1 MTRHLFLKRG
11 DWAAILV
18 LVALWL
24 LFFWRLLTPFE
35 ADQASLER
43 GDFSGQFVAFG
54 AYQYQRFAA
63 GEVPLWNP
71 YNNGG
76 LPFIGDTQAA
86 VFYPP
91 RLLTIALSRLAG
103 GWSYH
108 ALELEMAVHVLA
120 CSLMMYALVRRMTA
134 DSSGSIFG
142 GFVAAVIASYGGFLQ
157 SYPPLQLALLE
168 AAIWLPLAVL
178 GIVEATRD
186 NIPNPRWLLLSGLAL
201 GVSWMAGHPQTSFF
215 LTYLLVAFFAYRCYA
230 QRYRLPTLLGGII
243 LFGAISGG
251 LAAVQL
257 LPGFEYLSHTA
268 RAGMGFD
275 AKGNGFPFQDLVQF
289 VLPNVVSQWSPLF
302 AGISGLALALI
313 ALWRRLPGTIFWG
326 LVIIISLGLSL
337 GANSPVFALLYNIV
351 PGMRFFRGQ
360 ERAAYLVS
368 FSLAIL
374 AGLGAAHLATWDRL
388 QDFKA
393 ARRIQQALLVTTALL
408 GGLAVLVIV
417 LAAGSPDDYGKFVGL
432 FAFSAVSAG
441 LVYAAIRWLLTAPQE
456 SLRWG
461 VLGIVLIFELFTLS
475 MDAEFNYDPVP
486 PGEQLSMTPPA
497 LVAAALAD
505 QDTPFR
511 VDGFRALHDNYGSLY
526 QIADMRGISPLFLE
540 GPFALIN
547 GDLIN
552 PRAWELFAVRY
563 VYTDWNELPVQS
575 EIIASGSDR
584 YGEVNMHR
592 LSDPRPFAHLVYD
605 ARVVA
610 DDEQARA
617 ALSDPTLD
625 VRRTAIIDREAG
637 IDLEG
642 GADDDGTASVTVFAP
657 ERFVIDVRTNQN
669 ALLTLAHPAYPGW
682 TVRID
687 GAETPI
693 LTAYGA
699 LSAAAVPAGAH
710 TIEFVYNPLSYRAGA
725 VISLLTWVTL
735 AGLTLLLM
743 MRTGNGTGKRAAKL
757 G

>member
-1 MTRHLFLKRG
+1 LLLKRG

-24 LFFWRLLTPFE
+24 LFFWRLFTPIE
-35 ADQASLER
+35 VDQASLER

-120 CSLMMYALVRRMTA
+120 CSIMMYALVRRMTVG
-134 DSSGSIFG
+134 SSGSIFG
-142 GFVAAVIASYGGFLQ
+142 GIIAATTASYGGFLQ

-178 GIVEATRD
+178 GIVEATRA
-186 NIPNPRWLLLSGLAL
+186 NLLKPGWLALTGLAL

-215 LTYLLVAFFAYRCYA
+215 LTYLLVTFYVYRCYT
-230 QRYRLPTLLGGII
+230 QRYRLTALLGGVII
-243 LFGAISGG
+243 FGAISSG

-275 AKGNGFPFQDLVQF
+275 EKGNGFPFQDLIQF
-289 VLPNVVSQWSPLF
+289 VLPNIVSQWSPLF
-302 AGISGLALALI
+302 VGISGLGLALI
-313 ALWRRLPGTIFWG
+313 ALWRRLPGTLFWG
-326 LVIIISLGLSL
+326 LVIIVGLGLSL
-337 GANSPVFALLYNIV
+337 GANSPLFALLYNVV
-351 PGMRFFRGQ
+351 PGLRFFRGQ

-368 FSLAIL
+368 FALAIL

-393 ARRIQQALLVTTALL
+393 GRRIQQALVILAALL
-408 GGLAVLVIV
+408 GGLTALVIV
-417 LAAGSPDDYGKFVGL
+417 LAASNPDGYGKFPGL
-432 FAFSAVSAG
+432 FAFSAVSAAA
-441 LVYAAIRWLLTAPQE
+441 VYGAMRWLLSAPQARLGQALL
-456 SLRWG
+456 SG
-461 VLGIVLIFELFTLS
+461 VLVFELFTLS
-475 MDAEFNYDPVP
+475 MDTEFNYDSVP
-486 PGEQLSMTPPA
+486 PHEQLSMTPPP

-505 QDTPFR
+505 QETPFR

-526 QIADMRGISPLFLE
+526 QLADMRGISPLFLE

-547 GDLIN
+547 GELIN

-563 VYTDWNELPVQS
+563 VYTDWTELPVQS
-575 EIIASGSDR
+575 EIIASGDDR
-584 YGEVNMHR
+584 YGAVNMHR
-592 LSDPRPFAHLVYD
+592 LNDPRPFAHLVYD
-605 ARVVA
+605 ARVIP
-610 DDEQARA
+610 DDAQARA

-625 VRRTAIIDREAG
+625 LRRTAIIDGEAG
-637 IDLEG
+637 LELDSG
-642 GADDDGTASVTVFAP
+642 TGDKGAASVPLFAP
-657 ERFVIDVRTNQN
+657 EHFVIEVDTNRN

-682 TVRID
+682 TARVD
-687 GAETPI
+687 GNETPI

-699 LSAAAVPAGAH
+699 LSAVTVPAGQH

-725 VISLLTWVTL
+725 VISLLTWSAL
-735 AGLTLLLM
+735 AGLAVILVI
-743 MRTGNGTGKRAAKL
+743 RAGNGTGKRAAKL

>member
-1 MTRHLFLKRG
+1 MKRLNFIKTG
-11 DWAAILV
+11 DAGALLALI
-18 LVALWL
+18 ALWL
-24 LFFWRLLTPFE
+24 LFFWRLLTPIE

-108 ALELEMAVHVLA
+108 ALELEMAAHVLA
-120 CSLMMYALVRRMTA
+120 CSLMMYALARRMTA
-134 DSSGSIFG
+134 GSRASIFG

-168 AAIWLPLAVL
+168 AAIWLPLALL
-178 GIVEATRD
+178 GIVEATREKS
-186 NIPNPRWLLLSGLAL
+186 PKLSWMALSGLAL
-201 GVSWMAGHPQTSFF
+201 GLSWMAGHPQTSFF
-215 LTYLLVAFFAYRCYA
+215 LTYLLVAFCAYRCYT
-230 QRYRLPTLLGGII
+230 QCYSLFTLFSSVAA
-243 LFGAISGG
+243 FGAISGG

-257 LPGFEYLSHTA
+257 LPGFEYLAHTA

-275 AKGNGFPFQDLVQF
+275 EKGNGFPFQDLIQF
-289 VLPNVVSQWSPLF
+289 VLPSIVSQWSPLF
-302 AGISGLALALI
+302 VGISGLALALI
-313 ALWRRLPGTIFWG
+313 ALWRRLPGAIFWG
-326 LVIIISLGLSL
+326 LVIIVSLGLSL
-337 GANSPVFALLYNIV
+337 GANSPIFALFYNVV

-374 AGLGAAHLATWDRL
+374 AGLGAAHLASWDRL
-388 QDFKA
+388 QDFQA
-393 ARRIQQALLVTTALL
+393 ARRIQQGLLAIAALL
-408 GGLAVLVIV
+408 GGVAILVIV
-417 LAAGSPDDYGKFVGL
+417 LATGNPDGYGRFTGL
-432 FAFSAVSAG
+432 FAFSAVSAVATYG
-441 LVYAAIRWLLTAPQE
+441 ALRWLLNAPQE
-456 SLRWG
+456 RLRWATLSA
-461 VLGIVLIFELFTLS
+461 VLVFELFTLS
-475 MDAEFNYDPVP
+475 MDAEFNYDSVP
-486 PGEQLSMTPPA
+486 PDEQLSMTPPA
-497 LVAAALAD
+497 LVAAALLD
-505 QDTPFR
+505 TDTPFR

-526 QIADMRGISPLFLE
+526 QVADMRGISPLFLE

-563 VYTDWNELPVQS
+563 VYTDWAELPVPS

-584 YGEVNMHR
+584 YGAVNMHR

-605 ARVVA
+605 ARVIP

-617 ALSDPTLD
+617 ALSDPTLNI
-625 VRRTAIIDREAG
+625 RRTAIIDRNAG
-637 IDLEG
+637 ITLDG
-642 GADDDGTASVTVFAP
+642 RADPAAEAQVTFFAP
-657 ERFVIDVRTNQN
+657 ERFMIEVNTRHD

-682 TVRID
+682 IARID
-687 GAETPI
+687 GTETPI
-693 LTAYGA
+693 LTAYGT
-699 LSAAAVPAGAH
+699 LSAVAVPAGQH
-710 TIEFVYNPLSYRAGA
+710 SIEFVYNPLSYRAGA
-725 VISLLTWVTL
+725 LIGLLTWSALGGFV
-735 AGLTLLLM
+735 LLLM
-743 MRTGNGTGKRAAKL
+743 VRTGSGTNKRTAKL